1 MDKVE
6 LIVKL
11 QALGVHPS
19 SYSLGVMKNSDCMC
33 VVEAEG
39 LWKVYYVERDDPKEL
54 ASFSDEASAYDF
66 VYRQFQKWLG

>member
-11 QALGVHPS
+11 QTLGARPS
-19 SYSLGVMKNSDCMC
+19 SYSLVVMKNSDCMC

-39 LWKVYYVERDDPKEL
+39 L
-54 ASFSDEASAYDF
+54 
-66 VYRQFQKWLG
+66 